1 MHKRTP
7 TKSGGRKPAV
17 GMRNTFAQTH
27 SAVVRRTADGVCADC
42 RCIRVSSCHGG
53 LTPPAL
59 VLQCANVCRRK
70 NDFCDAQTHGA
81 HKERRASEPAVGLV
95 TQLQRRSCTDGRRI
109 APVRQLRCC
118 CYKRVSETTAG
129 LRQPLLVA
137 RTHTAVDARLRPA
150 TALCSPR
157 GTNAPL
163 LCCSANVCRRKNDFC
178 DAQTHAHKERR
189 ASARRG
195 VANARAAESEFVAHN
210 ERRDQERRA
219 SARRGVRNRTCKGN
233 TAKSRETVTD
243 GLVNVIAITVA

>member
-7 TKSGGRKPAV
+7 TKSGGRQPAV
-17 GMRNTFAQTH
+17 
-27 SAVVRRTADGVCADC
+27 VVAMHWQRKANSLRMTSV
-42 RCIRVSSCHGG
+42 RIRSGG
-53 LTPPAL
+53 
-59 VLQCANVCRRK
+59 R
-70 NDFCDAQTHGA
+70 
-81 HKERRASEPAVGLV
+81 EPAVGVV
-95 TQLQRRSCTDGRRI
+95 TQLRRRSCMDDRRA

-163 LCCSANVCRRKNDFC
+163 LCWCANVCRRKNDFC
-178 DAQTHAHKERR
+178 DAQTHVQKERR

-195 VANARAAESEFVAHN
+195 YEKHVCADTGAVVRRTADGVCADCRCIRVNSCHGGLTPPASCVAVRTSAGEKTIFAMHKRTPRKSGGRQPAVVCGTALARAIPLS
-210 ERRDQERRA
+210 
-219 SARRGVRNRTCKGN
+219 RGRLSPMGW
-233 TAKSRETVTD
+233 
-243 GLVNVIAITVA
+243 

>member
-1 MHKRTP
+1 MFSTGADAPRSCVAVRTFAGEKTIFAMHKRTP
-7 TKSGGRKPAV
+7 TKSGGRQPAV
-17 GMRNTFAQTH
+17 
-27 SAVVRRTADGVCADC
+27 VVA
-42 RCIRVSSCHGG
+42 
-53 LTPPAL
+53 
-59 VLQCANVCRRK
+59 
-70 NDFCDAQTHGA
+70 THGQRKA
-81 HKERRASEPAVGLV
+81 NSLRMTSVRIRSGGRQPAVGLV
-95 TQLQRRSCTDGRRI
+95 TQLRRRSCTDDRQV
-109 APVRQLRCC
+109 APVRQVWCC

-195 VANARAAESEFVAHN
+195 SGNALAAESEFVAHD
-210 ERRDQERRA
+210 ERQDQERRA
-219 SARRGVRNRTCKGN
+219 
-233 TAKSRETVTD
+233 
-243 GLVNVIAITVA
+243 